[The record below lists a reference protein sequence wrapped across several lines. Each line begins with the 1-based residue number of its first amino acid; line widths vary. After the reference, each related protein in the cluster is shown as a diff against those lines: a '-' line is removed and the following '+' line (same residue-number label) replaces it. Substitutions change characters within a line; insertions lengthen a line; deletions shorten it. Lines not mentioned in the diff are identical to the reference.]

1 MSDED
6 YKDMVIEHDKH
17 LESLAT
23 SIESLAGGVGAT
35 NRKLEDIIDVIST
48 QNVLIEKF
56 TNLETNLKESFN
68 RVHNKIR
75 VVEDKQNSNGC
86 PVLNIEAEK
95 IRVANKR
102 IGDLEEEVKKIISP
116 MLIKSIATL
125 LIIQSILFG
134 TYLVQSIHSLD
145 TKESTASAEYK
156 ALESRV
162 RRCENNTNRNYG
174 HITGR
179 NVYKKNER

>member
-1 MSDED
+1 MNDSD

-17 LESLAT
+17 IESLAT
-23 SIESLAGGVGAT
+23 SIESLATGVGAT
-35 NRKLEDIIDVIST
+35 NKKLEDIIDVIST

-68 RVHNKIR
+68 RVYNKIR
-75 VVEDKQNSNGC
+75 AIEEKQDLNGC

-102 IGDLEEEVKKIISP
+102 ISNLEIEVKKIISP
-116 MLIKSIATL
+116 MLIKSTASL
-125 LIIQSILFG
+125 LIIQAILFG

-145 TKESTASAEYK
+145 TKESASHAEHK
-156 ALESRV
+156 ALEARV
-162 RRCENNTNRNYG
+162 RRCENYTNRNYG

-179 NVYKKNER
+179 NVYEKK